1 MLDQI
6 FQTGMVLLF
15 SAVVIR
21 KCSEDDAAEWWKILV
36 VLTGGTGFVSMV
48 VSSLIMIWT

>member
-6 FQTGMVLLF
+6 FQTGMVFLF
-15 SAVVIR
+15 SAVFIR
-21 KCSEDDAAEWWKILV
+21 KYSPDEISEWYMVTV
-36 VLTGGTGFVSMV
+36 VLAGGIGFVAMV

>member
-6 FQTGMVLLF
+6 FQTGMVFLF
-15 SAVVIR
+15 SAIFIR
-21 KCSEDDAAEWWKILV
+21 KSSDDNAAVWWQITV
-36 VLTGGTGFVSMV
+36 VLMGGLGFVSMV